1 MNFLAW
7 IFLVRGFYRQ
17 SSIIPCVLGNP
28 NLLKCWQSVQKF
40 KFLYSFIPF
49 SSFMPCHDVAF
60 KKMLLFLKK
69 NIMLQ
74 KYFLFSSLLQNFKVL
89 WVPFFSDEKSCVS
102 LIIYLVDMFFFVNI
116 KFNQKAN
123 IIWNVYYRA
132 QTNKRE
138 FQIHFCACLKPEQF
152 TIYKGRWL

>member
-49 SSFMPCHDVAF
+49 SSFMPCHNVAF
-60 KKMLLFLKK
+60 KKMLLLKK
-69 NIMLQ
+69 KHNVTEM
-74 KYFLFSSLLQNFKVL
+74 FSLC
-89 WVPFFSDEKSCVS
+89 FSIVK
-102 LIIYLVDMFFFVNI
+102 L
-116 KFNQKAN
+116 
-123 IIWNVYYRA
+123 
-132 QTNKRE
+132 
-138 FQIHFCACLKPEQF
+138 
-152 TIYKGRWL
+152 